1 MTDSRRA
8 RQTPA
13 RAGVCVLALAL
24 FIALAGCAAP
34 QATALRAT
42 TTATHPQQARLLS
55 AVPFFPQEAY
65 QCGPAAL
72 AMALQASGVSVTPS
86 ELVDQVYVPAR
97 EGSLQAEML
106 AAARRAGRLAV
117 ELPPRLEAIL
127 ASIDAGR
134 PVIVLQ
140 NLGLPIYPKWHYAVV
155 IGYDLGA
162 GVLVLHSGLEER
174 QRLGLDV
181 FEHTWARS
189 NYWAML
195 VTPPGEPP
203 AHVDDK
209 HVLAGAV
216 ALERVSAAAAR
227 RTYEALAERSPLDYD
242 AWFGVGNTAAAEAD
256 YSAARVAFAY
266 ATVLRPGSADAWNNL
281 ALMLLRDGQRDA
293 AVDAARRAVELGGPR
308 LERYRETL
316 ARVQRAPR

>member
-1 MTDSRRA
+1 
-8 RQTPA
+8 
-13 RAGVCVLALAL
+13 
-24 FIALAGCAAP
+24 
-34 QATALRAT
+34 
-42 TTATHPQQARLLS
+42 
-55 AVPFFPQEAY
+55 
-65 QCGPAAL
+65 
-72 AMALQASGVSVTPS
+72 
-86 ELVDQVYVPAR
+86 
-97 EGSLQAEML
+97 ML
-106 AAARRAGRLAV
+106 AAARRAGRLAI
-117 ELPPRLEAIL
+117 ELPTQLDAIL

-134 PVIVLQ
+134 PVVVLQ

-155 IGYDLGA
+155 IGYDLAA

-189 NYWAML
+189 HYWAML

-203 AHVDDK
+203 TDVDHAHL
-209 HVLAGAV
+209 LAAAV

-227 RTYEALAERSPLDYD
+227 RTYTVLTERTPLDYD

-293 AVDAARRAVELGGPR
+293 AVDAARRAVEIGGPR